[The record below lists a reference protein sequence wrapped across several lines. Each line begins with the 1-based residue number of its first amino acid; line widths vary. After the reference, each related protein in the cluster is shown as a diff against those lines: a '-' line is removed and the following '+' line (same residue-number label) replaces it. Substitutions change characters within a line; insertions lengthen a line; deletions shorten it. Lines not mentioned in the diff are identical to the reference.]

1 MHGPENDNGC
11 EFAGQAIQVLAAVAA
26 VAIEYLPTSQSVQL
40 LFPLILY
47 LPDEQAAHGPPSGPE
62 NPALQMQLVNAED
75 ALGDPLF
82 SGQSKHALLVLA
94 PTDVEYVFT
103 PQSMQVLDAVAF
115 SECLPATQ
123 SMHVALPSKSLYFP
137 LAHAVHT
144 PSFVP

>member
-1 MHGPENDNGC
+1 MHGPEDDNGC
-11 EFAGQAIQVLAAVAA
+11 EFAGQTTQVLAAVAA
-26 VAIEYLPTSQSVQL
+26 VAIEYFPGSQSVQL

-47 LPDEQAAHGPPSGPE
+47 FPAAQAAHGPPTGPE
-62 NPALQMQLVNAED
+62 KPALQIQLVNAG
-75 ALGDPLF
+75 APLRDPES
-82 SGQSKHALLVLA
+82 SGQGKHSLLVLA

-103 PQSMQVLDAVAF
+103 RQSMQVLDAVAF

-123 SMHVALPSKSLYFP
+123 SMHGALPSKSLYFP